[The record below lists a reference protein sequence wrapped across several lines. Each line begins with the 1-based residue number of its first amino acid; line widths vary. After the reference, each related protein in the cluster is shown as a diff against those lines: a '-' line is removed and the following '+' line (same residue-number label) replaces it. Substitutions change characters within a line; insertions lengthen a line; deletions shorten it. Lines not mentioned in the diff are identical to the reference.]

1 MAIDAS
7 MVKND
12 QQELLLTVM
21 SKVKESGW
29 SAPLQSSDVNK
40 ARSFKPLYLTVQGC
54 AGSGKSF
61 FIKCLVNTVREVLG
75 EKNVIHVVGPTDRC
89 NSMVSGRT
97 TDNAQKVWNKPS
109 LSIVFPFRKAKRDND
124 ERQQSGSCLRVLD
137 ERSMYTA
144 DNLGAAERNLA
155 ATAHGGGHEG
165 ELFGGMPI
173 FLLVGDDYQLPPPTN
188 TQKGA
193 FDTVGGQPSHSQRQ
207 TGVAASGTQL
217 FLDTSE
223 KCMELKTIKRQ
234 KSDQVELVSMLG
246 RLRSGHPTPA
256 DADKLMQHHL
266 TNFGNAEVEA
276 ITSTGTTMH
285 LFAKKAPRDEFN
297 YQKQATKG
305 VQFKQP
311 SGPGENQ
318 VGVHIRE
325 GSCPQGTLSKPTSK

>member
-1 MAIDAS
+1 
-7 MVKND
+7 
-12 QQELLLTVM
+12 
-21 SKVKESGW
+21 
-29 SAPLQSSDVNK
+29 
-40 ARSFKPLYLTVQGC
+40 
-54 AGSGKSF
+54 
-61 FIKCLVNTVREVLG
+61 
-75 EKNVIHVVGPTDRC
+75 
-89 NSMVSGRT
+89 
-97 TDNAQKVWNKPS
+97 
-109 LSIVFPFRKAKRDND
+109 
-124 ERQQSGSCLRVLD
+124 
-137 ERSMYTA
+137 MYTA

-165 ELFGGMPI
+165 ELFGGVPI

-207 TGVAASGTQL
+207 TGVAASGAQL

-256 DADKLMQHHL
+256 DADKLMQCHL

-297 YQKQATKG
+297 YQKLQKVSSSSNPVAW
-305 VQFKQP
+305 
-311 SGPGENQ
+311 
-318 VGVHIRE
+318 
-325 GSCPQGTLSKPTSK
+325 